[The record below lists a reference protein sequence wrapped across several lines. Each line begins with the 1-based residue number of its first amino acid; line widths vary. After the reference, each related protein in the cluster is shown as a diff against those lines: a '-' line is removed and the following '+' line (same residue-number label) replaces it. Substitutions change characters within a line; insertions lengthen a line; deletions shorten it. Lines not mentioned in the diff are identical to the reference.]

1 MENITFQSSF
11 SRLVKQIQ
19 DKILYCI
26 AIKFIMMKDPKKYNN
41 KTKAAFVLLVVMLII
56 LLSNFKTLQNSKE
69 ANENINAIY
78 NDRLVVARYIFQYA
92 NELQSIKAKAVQI
105 KLSDIQRRNEI
116 TTALKDIQNINKL
129 YLETVLTPKER
140 TSFVSFQASCSAI
153 NEQSKNNN
161 WSQVEQFSD
170 QALQALEQLSQI
182 QIQEG
187 KSKLS
192 NSNALHKGN
201 ATFGELQIALL
212 VILGGC
218 ALYLLLAKKNKI
230 TVKIPEPPS
239 MN

>member
-1 MENITFQSSF
+1 
-11 SRLVKQIQ
+11 
-19 DKILYCI
+19 
-26 AIKFIMMKDPKKYNN
+26 MKDLKKYSN
-41 KTKAAFVLLVVMLII
+41 KTKAAFVLLIVMLII
-56 LLSNFKTLQNSKE
+56 LLSNFKTLQNSKK
-69 ANENINAIY
+69 ANEDINAIY

-92 NELQSIKAKAVQI
+92 NELQSIKAKAIQI
-105 KLSDIQRRNEI
+105 KLSNIQRKDII

-140 TSFVSFQASCSAI
+140 TSFVSFQTSCSAI
-153 NEQSKNNN
+153 NEQSKKSN
-161 WSQVEQFSD
+161 WSQVEYFSD
-170 QALQALEQLSQI
+170 QALQALELLSQI
-182 QIQEG
+182 QIEEG

-201 ATFGELQIALL
+201 TTFGELQIALL

-218 ALYLLLAKKNKI
+218 ALYLLMSKKNKI